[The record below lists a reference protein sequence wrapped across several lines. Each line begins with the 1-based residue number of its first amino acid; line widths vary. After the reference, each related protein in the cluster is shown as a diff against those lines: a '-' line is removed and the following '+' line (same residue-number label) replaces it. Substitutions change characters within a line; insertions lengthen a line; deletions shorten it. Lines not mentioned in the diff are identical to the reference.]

1 MQPLKNLTC
10 KKCSSLSYTCISR
23 YDQAPFQ
30 RHFNMRVLLLAA
42 VIALSTLSTVSS
54 SYSKEWINSKAG
66 WETQDNVAYPGGDL
80 EGWTKV
86 TRTDAEECRKLCK
99 ENKANFFT
107 FRKTSKTC
115 WCKETKGEIGGNGP
129 ERDVDAISGTILC
142 QDRQQIFL
150 TYGIHAI
157 NFFLVFLIFS
167 PSRF

>member
-115 WCKETKGEIGGNGP
+115 WCKKTKGEIERGGPIPDN
-129 ERDVDAISGTILC
+129 DAISGTILC
-142 QDRQQIFL
+142 QDRKLNYARLLAYKIYVI
-150 TYGIHAI
+150 T
-157 NFFLVFLIFS
+157 FFLLHSSI
-167 PSRF
+167 